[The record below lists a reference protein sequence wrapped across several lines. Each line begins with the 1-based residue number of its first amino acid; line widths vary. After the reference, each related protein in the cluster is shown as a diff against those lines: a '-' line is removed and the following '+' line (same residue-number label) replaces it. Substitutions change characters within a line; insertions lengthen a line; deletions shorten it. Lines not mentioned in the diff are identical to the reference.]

1 MRFLQVAGRQSSAER
16 QSSAGRQRTLIA
28 LVTVF
33 SLALLAWPAQ
43 AAPPAQES
51 QAAITSPVDGQE
63 IAGTLTI
70 SGSASHPEFT
80 RYELAFGPDPNP
92 KDAWQ
97 VFGENNQ
104 QIANNVLGAWNTTT
118 VADGTYMLRLR
129 VVRKDSNYSEA
140 FVRGLQ
146 VRNQQPT
153 KTPTPSAPE
162 PTFEPE
168 ATQAPAAEGG
178 APVNAPILVEQ
189 PPTSVPAAVLPK
201 GTGSPSGG
209 NTARGGTD
217 STSLLIGDLLK
228 SACLGGIV
236 LSFGLFGLL
245 GLIQFGRYGYKQ
257 VLRQQRRQRKKT

>member
-1 MRFLQVAGRQSSAER
+1 MRFLQVALRRVA
-16 QSSAGRQRTLIA
+16 LIA

-63 IAGTLTI
+63 IAGTLAI
-70 SGSASHPEFT
+70 NGSASHPEFM

-97 VFGENNQ
+97 VFSENNQ
-104 QIANNVLGAWNTTT
+104 PVANNVLGSWNTTS

-140 FVRGLQ
+140 FVRGLA

-153 KTPTPSAPE
+153 KTPTPSAPA

-168 ATQAPAAEGG
+168 ATQAPAAEVD
-178 APVNAPILVEQ
+178 ASVSTPILVEQ

-201 GTGSPSGG
+201 GTGSPSVG
-209 NTARGGTD
+209 NTTRGSTD
-217 STSLLIGDLLK
+217 SASPVIGDLLK

-236 LSFGLFGLL
+236 WSFGLFGLL
-245 GLIQFGRYGYKQ
+245 GMIQTGRYGYKQ
-257 VLRQQRRQRKKT
+257 ILRQQRRQRKKT

>member
-1 MRFLQVAGRQSSAER
+1 MRFLQVAVRRVA
-16 QSSAGRQRTLIA
+16 LMA

-43 AAPPAQES
+43 AAPPAQNS

-70 SGSASHPEFT
+70 SGSASHPQFA

-97 VFGENNQ
+97 VFSENSQ
-104 QIANNVLGAWNTTT
+104 QIANNVLGSWNTTS

-140 FVRGLQ
+140 FVRGLA

-153 KTPTPSAPE
+153 KTPTPSSPA

-178 APVNAPILVEQ
+178 APANAPILVEQ

-209 NTARGGTD
+209 ITARSSTD
-217 STSLLIGDLLK
+217 SSSSLVGDLLR
-228 SACLGGIV
+228 SACVGGI
-236 LSFGLFGLL
+236 LWSFGLFGLL
-245 GLIQFGRYGYKQ
+245 GAIQVGRYGYKQ
-257 VLRQQRRQRKKT
+257 ILRQQRRQRKKT

>member
-1 MRFLQVAGRQSSAER
+1 MHFLQVTRRRVA
-16 QSSAGRQRTLIA
+16 LIA

-43 AAPPAQES
+43 AAPPAQDS
-51 QAAITSPVDGQE
+51 QAVITSPVDGQE

-70 SGSASHPEFT
+70 SGSASHPQFT

-97 VFGENNQ
+97 VFSSNNQ
-104 QIANNVLGAWNTTT
+104 PVANNVLGSWNTTS

-140 FVRGLQ
+140 FVRGLA
-146 VRNQQPT
+146 VRNSQPT
-153 KTPTPSAPE
+153 KTPTPSSPA

-168 ATQAPAAEGG
+168 ATQAPGVQGSAL
-178 APVNAPILVEQ
+178 VSTPIFVEQ
-189 PPTSVPAAVLPK
+189 PPTSVPAVVLPK

-209 NTARGGTD
+209 VTARDSTD
-217 STSLLIGDLLK
+217 SSSSPLISDLLK

-236 LSFGLFGLL
+236 WSFGLFGLL
-245 GLIQFGRYGYKQ
+245 GVIQIGRYGYKQ
-257 VLRQQRRQRKKT
+257 ILRQQRRQRKKT

>member
-1 MRFLQVAGRQSSAER
+1 MRFSQVALRRVA
-16 QSSAGRQRTLIA
+16 LIA
-28 LVTVF
+28 LVTVL

-63 IAGTLTI
+63 IAGTLTV
-70 SGSASHPEFT
+70 SGSASHPQFT

-97 VFGENNQ
+97 VFSENNQ
-104 QIANNVLGAWNTTT
+104 PVANNVLGLWNTTS

-140 FVRGLQ
+140 VVRGLA

-153 KTPTPSAPE
+153 KTPTPAAPA

-168 ATQAPAAEGG
+168 ATQAPAAEVA
-178 APVNAPILVEQ
+178 APVSTPILVEQ
-189 PPTSVPAAVLPK
+189 PPTSVPAAVLPR

-209 NTARGGTD
+209 NTTRGSTD
-217 STSLLIGDLLK
+217 SASPLIGDLLK

-236 LSFGLFGLL
+236 WSFGLFGLL
-245 GLIQFGRYGYKQ
+245 GVIQTGRYGYKQ
-257 VLRQQRRQRKKT
+257 ILRQQRRQRKKT